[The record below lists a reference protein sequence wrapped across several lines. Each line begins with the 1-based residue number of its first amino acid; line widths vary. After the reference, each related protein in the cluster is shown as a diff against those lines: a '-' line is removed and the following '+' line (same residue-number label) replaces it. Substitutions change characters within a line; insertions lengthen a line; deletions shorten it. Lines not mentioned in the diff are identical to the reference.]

1 MKYTDLEKVNKDI
14 KTLNIKGK
22 EYADVASRIDAF
34 RKIYPDGFIITEMT
48 HMDDTGMVIFT
59 AKVGFYREDGSM
71 QILATGT
78 SYERAN
84 SSQIN
89 RTSFIENAETSAV
102 GRAIGMV
109 GIGLGAS
116 IASANEV
123 QNAIFQQENPAH
135 ASAPAPKGKKCAV
148 CGKIETDALI
158 IKGSMDR
165 WGKVVC
171 RECIDR
177 KRKEMTEMK
186 QAQGSAPA
194 PTPAPVPEPEPEPPI
209 EVPDNLPF
217 TFD

>member
-22 EYADVASRIDAF
+22 EYADVSARVDAF
-34 RKIYPDGFIITEMT
+34 RKIFPDGFILTEMT

-89 RTSFIENAETSAV
+89 RTSFIENCETSAI
-102 GRAIGMV
+102 GRAL
-109 GIGLGAS
+109 GIMGVGLGSS

-123 QNAIFQQENPAH
+123 KNAIHQQENPAP
-135 ASAPAPKGKKCAV
+135 APAPVSNGMECSQ
-148 CGKIETDALI
+148 CGRMETDSLI
-158 IKGSMDR
+158 IKGSLDR
-165 WGKVVC
+165 WGKCVC
-171 RECIDR
+171 RACIDK
-177 KRKEMTEMK
+177 KRKAMK
-186 QAQGSAPA
+186 KAPA
-194 PTPAPVPEPEPEPPI
+194 PAPAPIPEPEPPV
-209 EVPDNLPF
+209 EPYPNDLPF
-217 TFD
+217 PLD